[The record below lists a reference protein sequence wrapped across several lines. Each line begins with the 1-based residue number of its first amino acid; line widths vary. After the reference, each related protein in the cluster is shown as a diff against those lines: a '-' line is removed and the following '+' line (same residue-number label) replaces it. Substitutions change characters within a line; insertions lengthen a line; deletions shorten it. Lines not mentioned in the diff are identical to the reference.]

1 MASRYYHNII
11 LIIHCACSFF
21 VQVHYYEDGNVQL
34 VSHKDIQDSVTVSVS
49 MENLQHFSSSFLL
62 VCVTKGSFT
71 LRSDS
76 ILVTLI
82 VKVIDQILG

>member
-1 MASRYYHNII
+1 M
-11 LIIHCACSFF
+11 
-21 VQVHYYEDGNVQL
+21 QVHYYEDGNVQL

-71 LRSDS
+71 LRYDS